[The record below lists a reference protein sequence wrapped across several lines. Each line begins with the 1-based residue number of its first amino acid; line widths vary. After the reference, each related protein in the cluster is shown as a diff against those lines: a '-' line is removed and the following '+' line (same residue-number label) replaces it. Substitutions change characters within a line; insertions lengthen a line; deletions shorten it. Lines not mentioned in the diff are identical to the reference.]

1 MYIGDLHIH
10 SRYSRATSKDC
21 TPEYLDL
28 WARKKGIDIVGTGD
42 FTHPAWRE
50 ELKEKLEPA
59 EDGFYVLKK
68 EYRIKDEETP
78 DDRRPRFVVTGE
90 ISSIYK
96 KWDRVR
102 KVHSLLI
109 LPNLEDADRLARRL
123 ELIGNIH
130 SDGRPILGLDCR
142 DLLEIMLETC
152 PQAVYVPAHIWTPH
166 FSLFG
171 AFSGFDRIE
180 DCFGDL
186 TSHVHALE
194 TGLSSDPPMNWRIS
208 ALDSFQ
214 LISNSDAHSPAKLGR
229 EANLFDMDLCYDN
242 LARAINQGEGLA
254 GTLEFFPE
262 EGKYHF
268 DGHRKCGLSL
278 DPKEALKYGNICPVC
293 GKKLTIGVLH
303 RVEELADR
311 EEGYQ
316 TENAKPFESL
326 VPLPEVIAASTGG
339 SAAGKKV
346 QAQYGRMLYR
356 LGSEFSILRQVPVE
370 DIQKV
375 SGPLVAEGI
384 KRLREGRVER
394 TPGFDGEYGKIQLLD
409 ESEISSLEGQLSL
422 FTQEEWK
429 ELERKPVFPALN
441 LAGRESAAA
450 DQKLEGDQESGKGEG
465 LPELGFRPLDQGR
478 AGIDKLGDAS
488 GSREPNGAEEC
499 AESGGMQNRLQNEPD
514 PCGLAALNPQ
524 QREAACAEE
533 RAVAVIAGPGAGKT
547 KTLITRLLY
556 MLEVRKIEPS
566 EITAVT
572 FTNQA
577 AAEMRSRLEQLPGG
591 KRLGKQM
598 RIGTFHS
605 ICSQL
610 LTESGRTFTIADE
623 GMQREFAEQAKKK
636 FGLKLSAAN
645 FLRELSLLKSGMESG
660 GAEEDLEE
668 FREVSLGEA
677 REELLKD
684 VSGSPMEEG
693 RDDYL
698 LEAGD
703 KAWKETPEE
712 PCEDRISKEAAAFY
726 QEKMEAAGALD
737 YDDLLLEGLRLFT
750 DGEERPAAE
759 ADFSY
764 LLVDEFQDINPIQY
778 QLIKAWNQN
787 GRELFVI
794 GDPDQSIYGFR
805 GSDSQCFTRLKEEH
819 PDLRTIRLV
828 YNYRSTPEILSGA
841 LSVIG
846 HNSGEARRMEAAGKA
861 GRPVRIVKAP
871 GEKSEAIFIAKE
883 INRLIGGI
891 DMVDVEENESRQGKE
906 VRSFS
911 DLAVLYRTHR
921 QAKLLEECLRQEG
934 IPYVVA
940 GREDFLLE
948 PKVRGALYFFQYVLH
963 PDDMTAKEQAEK
975 LIWPSEEETAGD
987 RLALLA
993 EKYQKKAQK
1002 GKPVKLLEEWAK
1014 DTDAGEDEAMKKL
1027 ADLSVLS
1034 VSMEAFLHTLSFG
1047 EEGDIRRSGG
1057 RKFTSDAVTLMTFHG
1072 SKGLEFPVVFL
1083 YGIRKGLV
1091 PLEVKGKASDW
1102 EEERRLFFVGMTRA
1116 REELILTTS
1125 GEESAFLKEILPESA
1140 IREAAKKEKPAEEI
1154 TQLSLFDF
1162 I

>member
-450 DQKLEGDQESGKGEG
+450 DQKLAGDQESGE
-465 LPELGFRPLDQGR
+465 
-478 AGIDKLGDAS
+478 DK
-488 GSREPNGAEEC
+488 EE
-499 AESGGMQNRLQNEPD
+499 QNEPD

-645 FLRELSLLKSGMESG
+645 FLRELSLLKSGMEPG

-726 QEKMEAAGALD
+726 QEQMEAAGVLD

-948 PKVRGALYFFQYVLH
+948 PKVRGALCFFQYVLH

-1125 GEESAFLKEILPESA
+1125 GEESAFLKEILLESV
-1140 IREAAKKEKPAEEI
+1140 IREAAKKEKPAEEV

-1162 I
+1162 M

>member
-1 MYIGDLHIH
+1 M
-10 SRYSRATSKDC
+10 
-21 TPEYLDL
+21 
-28 WARKKGIDIVGTGD
+28 
-42 FTHPAWRE
+42 
-50 ELKEKLEPA
+50 
-59 EDGFYVLKK
+59 
-68 EYRIKDEETP
+68 
-78 DDRRPRFVVTGE
+78 
-90 ISSIYK
+90 
-96 KWDRVR
+96 
-102 KVHSLLI
+102 
-109 LPNLEDADRLARRL
+109 
-123 ELIGNIH
+123 
-130 SDGRPILGLDCR
+130 
-142 DLLEIMLETC
+142 
-152 PQAVYVPAHIWTPH
+152 
-166 FSLFG
+166 
-171 AFSGFDRIE
+171 
-180 DCFGDL
+180 
-186 TSHVHALE
+186 
-194 TGLSSDPPMNWRIS
+194 
-208 ALDSFQ
+208 
-214 LISNSDAHSPAKLGR
+214 
-229 EANLFDMDLCYDN
+229 
-242 LARAINQGEGLA
+242 
-254 GTLEFFPE
+254 
-262 EGKYHF
+262 
-268 DGHRKCGLSL
+268 
-278 DPKEALKYGNICPVC
+278 
-293 GKKLTIGVLH
+293 
-303 RVEELADR
+303 EELADR

-450 DQKLEGDQESGKGEG
+450 DQKLEGDQESGEGEG

-478 AGIDKLGDAS
+478 AGIDAS

-499 AESGGMQNRLQNEPD
+499 AESGGMQNKLQNEPD

-610 LTESGRTFTIADE
+610 LTESGRTFTIADG

-645 FLRELSLLKSGMESG
+645 FLRELSLLKSGMEPG
-660 GAEEDLEE
+660 GAEEDLEK

-677 REELLKD
+677 REELLKE
-684 VSGSPMEEG
+684 VSGSPMEEA

-726 QEKMEAAGALD
+726 QEQMEAAGALD

-1047 EEGDIRRSGG
+1047 EESDIRRSGG

-1125 GEESAFLKEILPESA
+1125 GEESAFLKEILPESV
-1140 IREAAKKEKPAEEI
+1140 IREAAKKEKPAEEV

-1162 I
+1162 M

>member
-152 PQAVYVPAHIWTPH
+152 PRAVYVPAHIWTPH

-194 TGLSSDPPMNWRIS
+194 TGLSSDPSMNWRIS

-229 EANLFDMDLCYDN
+229 EANLFDMDLCYEN

-311 EEGYQ
+311 EEGFQ

-346 QAQYGRMLYR
+346 QAQYGRMLCR

-409 ESEISSLEGQLSL
+409 ESEISSLQGQLSL

-441 LAGRESAAA
+441 LAGR
-450 DQKLEGDQESGKGEG
+450 
-465 LPELGFRPLDQGR
+465 
-478 AGIDKLGDAS
+478 DKLGDDS
-488 GSREPNGAEEC
+488 GLGKPNGAEEC
-499 AESGGMQNRLQNEPD
+499 VESGTQNKLLNEPD
-514 PCGLAALNPQ
+514 PCGLAALNSQ
-524 QREAACAEE
+524 QQEAVCAEE

-556 MLEVRKIEPS
+556 MLEVRKIKPS

-591 KRLGKQM
+591 KRLGKQI

-636 FGLKLSAAN
+636 FGFKLSAAN
-645 FLRELSLLKSGMESG
+645 FLRELSLLKNRMESG
-660 GAEEDLEE
+660 
-668 FREVSLGEA
+668 
-677 REELLKD
+677 
-684 VSGSPMEEG
+684 EEG
-693 RDDYL
+693 EDAAK
-698 LEAGD
+698 AG
-703 KAWKETPEE
+703 ES
-712 PCEDRISKEAAAFY
+712 CENRISREAAAFY
-726 QEKMEAAGALD
+726 QERMEAAGALD
-737 YDDLLLEGLRLFT
+737 YDDLLLEGLRLFA

-759 ADFSY
+759 AGFSY

-778 QLIKAWNQN
+778 RLIKAWNQN
-787 GRELFVI
+787 GKELFVI

-805 GSDSQCFTRLKEEH
+805 GSDSQCFARLVEEH

-846 HNSGEARRMEAAGKA
+846 HNSGEARRMEAVGKG
-861 GRPVRIVKAP
+861 GRPVRIVTAP
-871 GEKSEAIFIAKE
+871 GERSEAIFIAKE

-906 VRSFS
+906 IRSFS
-911 DLAVLYRTHR
+911 DLAILYRTHR
-921 QAKLLEECLRQEG
+921 QATLLEECLRQEG

-963 PDDMTAKEQAEK
+963 PDDAAAKEQAEN
-975 LIWPSEEETAGD
+975 LIWPSEGETAGD
-987 RLALLA
+987 CLALLA
-993 EKYQKKAQK
+993 EKYRKKTRK

-1047 EEGDIRRSGG
+1047 EDGDIRRCGG

-1091 PLEVKGKASDW
+1091 PLEVKGKDSDW

-1125 GEESAFLKEILPESA
+1125 AEESAFLKEILPESVS
-1140 IREAAKKEKPAEEI
+1140 REAAKKEKTVEEV

-1162 I
+1162 M